1 MNKIPRYYYRGQ
13 TIEHTFFEFC
23 EMVNKPLISS
33 EDKQAMLNLI
43 KRMFVVYWKFLRDLL
58 KEKNIIEYYPRNIIP
73 LAIKDGIIDDS
84 SLVWI
89 DYIDILNTL
98 IYAKGKEKQNLIDK
112 IIKIYPSE
120 VYKIHDFISKKM
132 NDCNIQENLSQ
143 EISLPFVSP
152 QYNAEELGIYKS
164 SYTLLMNFF
173 KTIPNIKYVWFHGSR
188 AKGNYLP
195 NSDID
200 LLVDCPLE
208 SFEDIKSMINVLRIP
223 YRIDISNI
231 HDNDKKDFLIR
242 ASENAKMLYRKN
254 DF

>member
-13 TIEHTFFEFC
+13 TIEHTFLEFC

-33 EDKQAMLNLI
+33 EEKQAMLNLI
-43 KRMFVVYWKFLRDLL
+43 KRMFVGYWKFLRDLL

-73 LAIKDGIIDDS
+73 LAIQENIIDDS
-84 SLVWI
+84 SLIWI
-89 DYIDILNTL
+89 DYINILNSL
-98 IYAKGKEKQNLIDK
+98 ISAKGQEKEDLISK
-112 IIKIYPSE
+112 VIKIYPSE
-120 VYKIHDFISKKM
+120 VYKIHNFISKKM
-132 NDCNIQENLSQ
+132 NECNVQENLLQ
-143 EISLPFVSP
+143 EILLPNAKP
-152 QYNAEELGIYKS
+152 QYNSEELGIYES
-164 SYTLLMNFF
+164 SYTLLINFF
-173 KTIPNIKYVWFHGSR
+173 TTIPDIKYVWFHGSR

-200 LLVDCPLE
+200 LLIDCPLE
-208 SFEDIKSMINVLRIP
+208 SFEDIKTMINVLRIP

-242 ASENAKMLYRKN
+242 ASENTKMLYRKN